1 MEKIP
6 GVGEPCRRALVEAG
20 YNELVDLNGA
30 DITELLALHGV
41 GATGLKRIDAK
52 LQEQGMSLSGQW
64 PKAKKPSTK
73 KAEVKTQPTSQDP
86 AEFIASL
93 DVPRRV
99 EHGTKL
105 LEIFGRATGVKPV
118 MWGKDQVGYG
128 TYTYEYASG
137 RTGDWYKVGFSP
149 RKAKLSLYGISGN
162 RELLDKLGK
171 HTTGVGCLYVN
182 KLEDIDIAVLEEM
195 IAEAFAGPDQ
205 GSSC

>member
-20 YNELVDLNGA
+20 YAELSDLNGA
-30 DITELLALHGV
+30 DITELLSLHGV

-52 LQEQGMSLSGQW
+52 LQEQGMSLSGEW
-64 PKAKKPSTK
+64 PKAKKTSPK
-73 KAEVKTQPTSQDP
+73 KAEVKTQPTQVDP
-86 AEFIASL
+86 QEFIDSL

-99 EHGTKL
+99 EHGNQL
-105 LEIFGRATGVKPV
+105 LEIFGRATGVEPV

-128 TYTYEYASG
+128 TYTYQYASG

-162 RELLDKLGK
+162 EALLAKLGK

-182 KLEDIDIAVLEEM
+182 KLEDIDLAVLEEM